1 MLGVKISTQKFLEGT
16 IQHITALDGGADTV
30 SLVIGEKV
38 ECLFENA
45 GGFRDTFVKVC
56 RCVLLSASIFSE
68 MWKARS
74 SAESASKG
82 RLRTGML

>member
-1 MLGVKISTQKFLEGT
+1 M
-16 IQHITALDGGADTV
+16 
-30 SLVIGEKV
+30 
-38 ECLFENA
+38 FENA

-82 RLRTGML
+82 RLRTGDVVKLFPVG